1 MRSPDE
7 IAAEIEGLVA
17 KATPGPW
24 EAIGASIMA
33 TGTVDTYDGP
43 VLSSIIWC
51 DSIER
56 SDSDG
61 RHWSAGG
68 SGEANAALIARSPTL
83 LAEAAR
89 ALRARPSREEVE
101 LVLRELV
108 GSCEKAAADERNRQI
123 FNVPSMGSSLDR
135 DEMIRASL
143 RDLGFGQEGEG

>member
-68 SGEANAALIARSPTL
+68 SGEANAALIARSPPL
-83 LAEAAR
+83 LAAAAR
-89 ALRARPSREEVE
+89 ALRARPGRATLKQRLLNLWQAGSNRYAAIVNGYPTDDHDRHRDAMVAE
-101 LVLRELV
+101 L
-108 GSCEKAAADERNRQI
+108 
-123 FNVPSMGSSLDR
+123 
-135 DEMIRASL
+135 L
-143 RDLGFGQEGEG
+143 RDLGYGQEGEG